1 MRRMS
6 KTPELMF
13 VPPVDDDP
21 GYRGA
26 RALRYAVLRAP
37 LGHPPGSE
45 WFAFEP
51 DALHL
56 VARVGDTV
64 VGCVMFHPDGRGGGR
79 MCQMAITPERQG
91 TGLGRRLVRHLEDH
105 LRAEGVERVSGHARL
120 HASGFYA
127 KLGYAVE
134 GEPYDE
140 LGIPHVMMGR
150 TL

>member
-6 KTPELMF
+6 DTLELTF
-13 VPPVDDDP
+13 VSPVDDDP

-26 RALRYAVLRAP
+26 RALRHAVLRAP
-37 LGHPPGSE
+37 LGYPPGSE
-45 WFAFEP
+45 WFDFEP
-51 DALHL
+51 EALHL
-56 VARVGDTV
+56 VARVGDAI
-64 VGCVMFHPDGRGGGR
+64 VGCVIFHPDGRGGGR

-105 LRAEGVERVSGHARL
+105 LRAAGVARVSGHARL
-120 HASGFYA
+120 HAAGFYA